1 MGKHRKQRTGVG
13 LWVAVLLVGMLAG
26 TVLVSPVGA
35 HITSF
40 SHLTAKHFF
49 TKKAADARFINVG
62 EAAVSAT
69 NATNAQTA
77 ANADKLDAMD
87 STAFQRSG
95 CVNGNVLGYARILP
109 GFFGPSYE
117 TVPTSFTCLSG
128 LSVRAKQDPVGVFTI
143 DFGFDGTPCGQHVPI
158 ANVEQDGDI
167 RPHSASEGTDCVV
180 VVETFDP
187 DGIPLGLIFNL
198 AVMRAA

>member
-1 MGKHRKQRTGVG
+1 MGKHRKRGTGVG
-13 LWVAVLLVGMLAG
+13 LWVAVLLVGMMAG
-26 TVLVSPVGA
+26 TVMVSPVGA

-62 EAAVSAT
+62 EQVSA
-69 NATNAQTA
+69 ATDA
-77 ANADKLDAMD
+77 ANSDKLDTLD
-87 STAFQRSG
+87 STAFQKSG
-95 CVNGNVLGYARILP
+95 CVNGNVMGYARILP
-109 GFFGPSYE
+109 SFYGPTYE
-117 TVPTSFTCLSG
+117 TVPSSFTCLPG
-128 LSVRAKQDPVGVFTI
+128 VSVRAKETSEGVFTI

-167 RPHSASEGTDCVV
+167 RPHSASEGSDCVV